1 MRRFFLLL
9 AAAIMAVAAHAQSG
23 SFETATEAI
32 AHMKVGWNLGN
43 TLDAHDGANACPDI
57 VRSETMWGQPLTR
70 PALMTMMRDAGF
82 GAIRIPVT
90 WFPHM
95 DNEGKV
101 DEAWMKRVHEVVDY
115 VLDAGLYCVLNVHHD
130 TGAGDA
136 HWLHANT
143 DTYQQQHARYEYL
156 WRQIA
161 NEFSSYGERLLF
173 ESYNEMLDRYN
184 SWCFA
189 TFARSG
195 GYDATEAA
203 DAYEAINR

>member
-136 HWLHANT
+136 HWLHATLN
-143 DTYQQQHARYEYL
+143 
-156 WRQIA
+156 
-161 NEFSSYGERLLF
+161 
-173 ESYNEMLDRYN
+173 
-184 SWCFA
+184 
-189 TFARSG
+189 
-195 GYDATEAA
+195 
-203 DAYEAINR
+203 